1 MNGVE
6 LKKLRTEAGM
16 TQSELAEG
24 LGYFSKGKPNR
35 SIVARW
41 ENNHQSINSRIE
53 GWMWHPERYKKFKS
67 FDINL
72 FKKFFK

>member
-1 MNGVE
+1 MNGLE

-16 TQSELAEG
+16 TQAELAEG

-53 GWMWHPERYKKFKS
+53 KAIIVT
-67 FDINL
+67 INENRGRVNDSL
-72 FKKFFK
+72 SR

>member
-53 GWMWHPERYKKFKS
+53 KAIIVT
-67 FDINL
+67 INENRGRANDSL
-72 FKKFFK
+72 SR

>member
-1 MNGVE
+1 MNGFE

-16 TQSELAEG
+16 TQAELAEG

-41 ENNHQSINSRIE
+41 ENNHQAINSRIE
-53 GWMWHPERYKKFKS
+53 KAIIVT
-67 FDINL
+67 INE
-72 FKKFFK
+72 KREVGNVSSIRQ